1 MGIGEGRGISQH
13 SAAKAAEYV
22 HEAFFDFKKF
32 PQPVGETALQP
43 AAFVATKPW
52 RTPRFGEVKRK
63 KRKWKIKNGKMEL
76 RSPHDTEAEDAA
88 EVDGR
93 AEEALRRAAVAGAV
107 VPDAAARQT
116 VRTSRGSCGVGHAS

>member
-1 MGIGEGRGISQH
+1 MPRNKPALRGEGCAI
-13 SAAKAAEYV
+13 V
-22 HEAFFDFKKF
+22 HESFFDFKKF

-76 RSPHDTEAEDAA
+76 RSPRDTEAAIADGVVRDADVA
-88 EVDGR
+88 QR
-93 AEEALRRAAVAGAV
+93 ATAAGGVVAPRAAAQ
-107 VPDAAARQT
+107 QT
-116 VRTSRGSCGVGHAS
+116 MRASRGSCGVGHAS